1 MRSAMRACT
10 GVTSAAVGSLGM
22 TYIYKNYCECP
33 ILQSA
38 RADGHALGGGF
49 MLTLCCDYRL
59 AVADDASCF
68 IDAHLT
74 NRCGSPIKA
83 PTDVPLGSAG

>member
-1 MRSAMRACT
+1 
-10 GVTSAAVGSLGM
+10 M
-22 TYIYKNYCECP
+22 TYMYKNYCECP

-49 MLTLCCDYRL
+49 VLTLCFDYRL

-74 NRCGSPIKA
+74 NRCFQSFRLSLIPAAADCRAKFVVLLQSSNTI
-83 PTDVPLGSAG
+83 